1 MKIKTLELRNF
12 MIFDSHSIEWSP
24 NVNIISGGNS
34 TGKTT
39 LLKVLYSLLKPV
51 ASKKHTKLTKEQ
63 IEDAVI
69 KKMQGVFR
77 PDDMKIGRLVTRQP
91 GNNYKANIE
100 IHMNDNESLISA
112 TFSNRQDKHAEI
124 NVNFN
129 KNYNGIE
136 PVYIPPK
143 EMISATEH
151 FQSLYEEYHIDFEEM
166 YYDLT
171 KLLDKPLKRGANFAQ
186 QNMVLSSFEKILE
199 GRVTQRDKKFYL
211 RLTGGGEFEMGLV
224 SEGYRKLSTIIYLI
238 LSGSLTKNSILFWDE
253 PETNMNP
260 MMIKPIAEAVM
271 ELAAMGVQVFITTH
285 DYFVQQAFNMFSVY
299 STAEAYNRFKN
310 IDIKFHSIYKDGNN
324 GINCES
330 AKTVSELEHNP
341 IMQEFDEI
349 YDREQDL
356 IYEISRK
363 SPHFRVRCRDQRC
376 QI

>member
-51 ASKKHTKLTKEQ
+51 ASKKHMKLTKEQ

-136 PVYIPPK
+136 SVYIPPK

-166 YYDLT
+166 YYDLA

-299 STAEAYNRFKN
+299 STAEAYNRFRN
-310 IDIKFHSIYKDGNN
+310 IDIKFHSIYKDENN

-363 SPHFRVRCRDQRC
+363 
-376 QI
+376 